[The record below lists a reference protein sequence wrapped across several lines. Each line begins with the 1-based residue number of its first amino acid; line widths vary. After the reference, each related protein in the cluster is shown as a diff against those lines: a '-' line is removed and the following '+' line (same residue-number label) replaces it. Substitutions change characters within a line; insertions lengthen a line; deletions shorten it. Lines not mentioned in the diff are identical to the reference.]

1 MNCKE
6 TINPSKRLLLES
18 KCLNCQ
24 TDTRLYYQW
33 SIYICNGTIHSC
45 QELPDFQTKTSTGLQ
60 GANIATKENVL
71 EIGAT
76 YRVRCRAWRLGSAN
90 AGYVDYLL
98 NVNSPPKNGHCSVKP
113 EQGFALETLFN
124 VFCSGWWDKDK
135 PLSYL
140 IGMLFYQ
147 NYLPIFM

>member
-24 TDTRLYYQW
+24 TDTRLLHYLW
-33 SIYICNGTIHSC
+33 SIYICNGATHSC
-45 QELPDFQTKTSTGLQ
+45 QEVQNFHMKTSTGLH
-60 GANIATKENVL
+60 GANIAIKENVL
-71 EIGAT
+71 ESGAT
-76 YRVRCRAWRLGSAN
+76 YKIRCKAWRSRSTN

-98 NVNSPPKNGHCSVKP
+98 HVNNPPINGHCSVAP
-113 EQGFALETLFN
+113 AEGFALTTLFK
-124 VFCSGWWDKDK
+124 VSCAGWWDKDL

-140 IGMLFYQ
+140 IGMILVY
-147 NYLPIFM
+147 P